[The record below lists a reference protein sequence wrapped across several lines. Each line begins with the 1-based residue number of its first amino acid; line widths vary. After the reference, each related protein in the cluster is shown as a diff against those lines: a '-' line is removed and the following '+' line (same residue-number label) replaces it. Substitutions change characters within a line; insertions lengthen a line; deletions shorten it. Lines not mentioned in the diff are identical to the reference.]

1 MESEANF
8 PAGQR
13 VQWVEPGEGAKR
25 PGRQGVHR
33 EGEGGGGKVPA
44 GQMGRGE
51 AKGGEKTQV
60 FWARR
65 VGGVKRRMKIW
76 IMKKGHDIEILLD

>member
-1 MESEANF
+1 MRQEESK
-8 PAGQR
+8 
-13 VQWVEPGEGAKR
+13 GE
-25 PGRQGVHR
+25 
-33 EGEGGGGKVPA
+33 
-44 GQMGRGE
+44 
-51 AKGGEKTQV
+51 EKTQV

>member
-33 EGEGGGGKVPA
+33 EGEGGGRRF
-44 GQMGRGE
+44 QRGR
-51 AKGGEKTQV
+51 
-60 FWARR
+60 
-65 VGGVKRRMKIW
+65 
-76 IMKKGHDIEILLD
+76 